1 MNAKPG
7 VQSRLTARVGKPI
20 MAVMGSRRSYRVKE
34 SANGKRIRTGR
45 RWQCVRARASLPH
58 SSGANPIASIPRS
71 FGRSTDKSNQARS
84 PCLEW
89 RFDVCIF
96 FFFFQR
102 KRNSKSLIL
111 KLRCARKIVIERKR
125 KSIRHWICLERGGGH
140 NSTEKNHDKPF
151 PSKIELFNY

>member
-96 FFFFQR
+96 FFFF
-102 KRNSKSLIL
+102 KEKETANPSSLNCAVHEKLWSKENVKVSG
-111 KLRCARKIVIERKR
+111 IEFV
-125 KSIRHWICLERGGGH
+125 LRGGG
-140 NSTEKNHDKPF
+140 TQFYREKPRQTL
-151 PSKIELFNY
+151 SKQNRTF

>member
-20 MAVMGSRRSYRVKE
+20 MAVMGSGRSYRVKE

-45 RWQCVRARASLPH
+45 RWRCVRARASLPH

-89 RFDVCIF
+89 RFHVCIF

-151 PSKIELFNY
+151 QSKIERFNY